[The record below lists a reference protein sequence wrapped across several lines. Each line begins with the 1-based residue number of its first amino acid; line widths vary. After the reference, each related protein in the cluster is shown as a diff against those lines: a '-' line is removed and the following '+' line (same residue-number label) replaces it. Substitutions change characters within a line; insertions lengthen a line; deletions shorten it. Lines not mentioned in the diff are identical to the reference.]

1 MFLTPGFYPHHS
13 DIPLR
18 LTDGT
23 PFNFAAPGQGRQ
35 NSLLVD
41 TIELFGPR
49 YAPKSYILYLQDV
62 TNNITICEQGWLAQL
77 GITITVPEQLPDIL
91 LYHEDTHLL
100 FFLELVTM
108 HGPISQQRKEALA
121 ALCQGSGIQQ
131 AYISVFFSFSD
142 FTPQATTIAW
152 DSCVWMAQLP
162 DHIIYYQ

>member
-1 MFLTPGFYPHHS
+1 MFFTPGFYLHNNEVL
-13 DIPLR
+13 LR
-18 LTDGT
+18 LTNGA
-23 PFNFAAPGQGRQ
+23 PFNFASPEQGRQ

-49 YAPKSYILYLQDV
+49 YSPNSFILYLQDV
-62 TNNITICEQGWLAQL
+62 SNNITICEQSWLAQL
-77 GITITVPEQLPDIL
+77 GIIVTTPDQFPDIL
-91 LYHEDTHLL
+91 LYHEDTRLL

-108 HGPISQQRKEALA
+108 HGPIYQRRKNTLEL
-121 ALCQGSGIQQ
+121 LCHRSDIQQ

-142 FTPQATTIAW
+142 FKSHATTIAW